1 MITASIVAFHTQ
13 HKDLS
18 RLIDCVMRSPIE
30 RLYIIDNSTNDELR
44 DFVRNHP
51 RITYI
56 HSLNLGYGAGHNI
69 AIRKALESGADY
81 HVVLN
86 PDIYWQ
92 GDVIGEL
99 AKFMDA
105 NPDVGQVMPKI
116 IYPSGEVQYL
126 CKLLPTPMD
135 LIGRRFVPIKSYQD
149 RHDYEYELHWTGYDT
164 VMEIPSLSGCFMFLR
179 CSVLKEIGAFDE
191 RYFMYAEDLDLCRRM
206 GSKARTVFYP
216 HVAVT
221 HEYEKGSYKNRKL
234 LKYHINS
241 VIKYF
246 NKWGWFFDSERRD
259 RNQKCLSALRQLKT
273 NSASN

>member
-44 DFVRNHP
+44 DFVRNNQ

-105 NPDVGQVMPKI
+105 NPDVGQVMPKVF
-116 IYPSGEVQYL
+116 YPDGRLQYL
-126 CKLLPTPMD
+126 CKMCPAPMD
-135 LIGRRFVPIKSYQD
+135 LIFKRFLPGRFTEKRLQKFQL
-149 RHDYEYELHWTGYDT
+149 RATGYDKLMN
-164 VMEIPSLSGCFMFLR
+164 VPYLSGCFMFFR
-179 CSVLKEIGAFDE
+179 LKALKDVGLFDE
-191 RYFMYAEDLDLCRRM
+191 RFFMYPEDIDITRRIHAKYKTM
-206 GSKARTVFYP
+206 FYP
-216 HVAVT
+216 HVSIIHAHAAASKT
-221 HEYEKGSYKNRKL
+221 DKRM
-234 LKYHINS
+234 LKIHIINM
-241 VIKYF
+241 VRYF
-246 NKWGWFFDSERRD
+246 NKWGWIFDKQRRAFN
-259 RNQKCLSALRQLKT
+259 RRLIQELSHD
-273 NSASN
+273 